1 MRELIKYERAK
12 KIDYNKLIYYFKGPH
27 ISPINF
33 IKHKGQFHIFK
44 EIIDGD
50 KTLQQIEEDKKKFKS
65 RLDQITSEDPEHKDA
80 YQKNVIKDL

>member
-1 MRELIKYERAK
+1 MRKLMKYERAE
-12 KIDYNKLIYYFKGPH
+12 KIDYNKLIYYFKDPH

-50 KTLQQIEEDKKKFKS
+50 KT
-65 RLDQITSEDPEHKDA
+65 
-80 YQKNVIKDL
+80 N

>member
-1 MRELIKYERAK
+1 MRKLMKYERAE
-12 KIDYNKLIYYFKGPH
+12 KIDYNKLIYYFKDPH

-33 IKHKGQFHIFK
+33 IKHKAQFHIFK

-65 RLDQITSEDPEHKDA
+65 SLDQITSEDPEYKDD
-80 YQKNVIKDL
+80 YQKM

>member
-1 MRELIKYERAK
+1 MRKLMKYERAE

-65 RLDQITSEDPEHKDA
+65 SLGQITSEDPEYKDD
-80 YQKNVIKDL
+80 YQKM